1 DLNSLRISASAYT
14 DSMIN
19 SAAGGI
25 GFELREAVPNRGIFS
40 SSLSLVEDRKS
51 LRTGRGFARWEGF
64 GNEGTTSRAT
74 AGSFFFEPQMFE
86 NRAGSIYMPA
96 ILVNGFQ
103 TQRQTGRLS

>member
-1 DLNSLRISASAYT
+1 MIKRWLIALSVLFPALLAAQNAPMADLNSLRMSASAYT

-25 GFELREAVPNRGIFS
+25 RFELRQAVPNRGIFS
-40 SSLSLVEDRKS
+40 SSISLVEDRKS

-74 AGSFFFEPQMFE
+74 AGS
-86 NRAGSIYMPA
+86 
-96 ILVNGFQ
+96 L
-103 TQRQTGRLS
+103 